1 MWLKRAPIRRTR
13 AVNNRPCLRQL
24 TTKETAR
31 LNSINFIAL
40 DLNPVPEATGST
52 AFPDDFERCNELRR
66 WCLSHSG
73 ELPRYRSHDKK
84 QTSLARWL
92 QYAKARRDRSINKW
106 PCGRQ
111 LTTKE
116 TAQLNS
122 ILRATVAPP
131 FVGHDATTRKL
142 DMKSSTSNREQ
153 THCKRAAP
161 STSKRLRQ
169 KSTKDEMERA
179 CDNRPSGRQLTATET
194 EHLNSI
200 LARPQL
206 GQVAATASATITELS
221 RRSRGCP
228 NVDVSP
234 SAVFRCSRGCP
245 NGAR

>member
-1 MWLKRAPIRRTR
+1 MHWLKRALIRRTR

-142 DMKSSTSNREQ
+142 DMKSSTSNLEQ

-169 KSTKDEMERA
+169 
-179 CDNRPSGRQLTATET
+179 
-194 EHLNSI
+194 
-200 LARPQL
+200 
-206 GQVAATASATITELS
+206 
-221 RRSRGCP
+221 
-228 NVDVSP
+228 
-234 SAVFRCSRGCP
+234 
-245 NGAR
+245 